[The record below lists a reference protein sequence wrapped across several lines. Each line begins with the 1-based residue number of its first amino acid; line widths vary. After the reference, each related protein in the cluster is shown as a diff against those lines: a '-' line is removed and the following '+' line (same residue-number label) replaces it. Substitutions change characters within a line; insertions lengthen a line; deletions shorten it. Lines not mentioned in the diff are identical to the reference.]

1 MKPIYLY
8 LFIPLLMT
16 SAMAIA
22 DGKVVSISQ
31 TPGDSI
37 AIWIKAAKDR
47 NHSQQERIAYLEKA
61 YIQTHNEHNDSLRC
75 TRLLDI
81 AHTYYKLDDSLNFRK
96 VNKEAFELA
105 MTLKDSNNIARSHWY
120 WGNFY
125 SKKRVKD
132 SAYYSY
138 FKAQKIYESVNNN
151 FYSGRMLL
159 NMAIIQSDLKDYT
172 GSEITAI
179 KAISILKPLQKYRQ
193 LYGCYNNLG
202 IVLNELGDYNKALY
216 YHNEALK
223 YQQKIKS
230 INTFK
235 ANTLN
240 NIGVV
245 YEMQNNYK
253 KAINYYQQALQEKNL
268 KQNNIGLYAMLL
280 DNLAF
285 STLKLNDT
293 LTAKKLFYKAL
304 EIKDSIGDFKSMSIN
319 KLHLAQYYLVVKDTG
334 KAVQLISEAKELSA
348 KTHND
353 RDLLTSL
360 LLLSKLDKKNNYQYS
375 SQYIKLND
383 SLQKK
388 ERSIRNKFAR
398 IRFETDEFIDEN
410 ERLSR
415 QKRLLFL
422 VLGFLALLSGMGFV
436 IKNQITKNKELK
448 FEQLQQNA
456 NEEIYN
462 LMLAQQFKFD
472 EGSRKE
478 KKRISQELHDGVLG
492 KLFGTR
498 LILNTLND
506 KADEES
512 IKKRE
517 KYISDLQ
524 EIEEEVRNVSHE
536 LHNRSLITDVGYVRL
551 IENLLESQCK
561 ISNFEYEFSH
571 DDNIVWEEVNGS
583 LKMNL
588 YRILQEAIQNI
599 NKYAKATK
607 VAINFKSEDNTIILE
622 IHDNGVGF
630 HKNSKNE
637 GIGLKNMRSRVAKLK
652 GELTLN
658 SSPGKGTSI
667 HISVP
672 YR

>member
-22 DGKVVSISQ
+22 DGKVVNTSQ

-47 NHSQQERIAYLEKA
+47 NHSQQERAAYLKKA
-61 YIQTHNEHNDSLRC
+61 YIQTHREYNDSLRC
-75 TRLLDI
+75 SHLLDI
-81 AHTYYKLDDSLNFRK
+81 AHAYYKLDDSLQFRK
-96 VNKEAFELA
+96 VNKEGFRLA
-105 MTLKDSNNIARSHWY
+105 VTLKDSNNIARSHWY

-125 SKKRVKD
+125 TKKGIKD

-138 FKAQKIYESVNNN
+138 FKAQKMYELAHND

-172 GSEITAI
+172 GSEITAV

-202 IVLNELGDYNKALY
+202 IVLNELGDYDKALFYHNKAL
-216 YHNEALK
+216 E
-223 YQQKIKS
+223 YQQKIEKKNSFKPS
-230 INTFK
+230 I
-235 ANTLN
+235 LN

-245 YEMQNNYK
+245 YEMRKEFK
-253 KAINYYQQALQEKNL
+253 KAINYYKQALQEKDL
-268 KQNNIGLYAMLL
+268 KQNNTRLYAMLL
-280 DNLAF
+280 DNLAY
-285 STLKLNDT
+285 SMLKLNDT
-293 LTAKKLFYKAL
+293 LAAKELFYRSLK
-304 EIKDSIGDFKSMSIN
+304 IKDSIGDFKSMSIN

>member
-1 MKPIYLY
+1 
-8 LFIPLLMT
+8 MT
-16 SAMAIA
+16 VS
-22 DGKVVSISQ
+22 DGKMLGTSQ
-31 TPGDSI
+31 TPDSI
-37 AIWIKAAKDR
+37 AVWIKDSKDR
-47 NHSQQERIAYLEKA
+47 NLSQQERAAYLEKA
-61 YIQTHNEHNDSLRC
+61 YVKLHKEPNDSLRC
-75 TRLLDI
+75 TRLPNI
-81 AHTYYKLDDSLNFRK
+81 MHAYYLLGDSLQFRK
-96 VNKEAFELA
+96 VNKEAFKLA
-105 MTLKDSNNIARSHWY
+105 VALKDSNNIAKIHWI

-125 SKKRVKD
+125 TKKGVKD

-138 FKAQKIYESVNNN
+138 FKAQKIYEALHND

-202 IVLNELGDYNKALY
+202 IVLNELGDYDKALF
-216 YHNEALK
+216 YHNRALK
-223 YQQKIKS
+223 YQQKIERKNSFKPS
-230 INTFK
+230 I
-235 ANTLN
+235 LN

-245 YEMQNNYK
+245 YEKQGEFK
-253 KAINYYQQALQEKNL
+253 KAINNYQQALQEKDL
-268 KQNNIGLYAMLL
+268 KQNNTKLYAMLL

-285 STLKLNDT
+285 STFKLNDT
-293 LTAKKLFYKAL
+293 LAAKKLFYRAL
-304 EIKDSIGDFKSMSIN
+304 RIRDSIRDYSGVAVN
-319 KLHLAQYYLVVKDTG
+319 KLHLAQYYLATKDSG
-334 KAVQLISEAKELSA
+334 KAIQLVQETKELAA

-360 LLLSKLDKKNNYQYS
+360 LLLSKLDKKNDYQYS

-388 ERSIRNKFAR
+388 ERNIRNKFAR

-478 KKRISQELHDGVLG
+478 NKRISQELHDGVLG

-506 KADEES
+506 KADEKS

-571 DDNIVWEEVNGS
+571 DDNIVWEEVEGS

-607 VAINFKSEDNTIILE
+607 VAINFKSEGNTIILE
-622 IHDNGVGF
+622 INDNGVGF

-637 GIGLKNMRSRVAKLK
+637 GIGLKNMRSRVTKLK